1 MPGVLPV
8 INQKA
13 VEYTIMT
20 ALALNCTISDYT
32 KFDRKNYPYPDLMKG
47 YQISQYDAPVGRHGW
62 LTIEVN
68 GEKRRVG
75 ITRVHLEEDVAKLL
89 HCALPGGESYS
100 LVDVNRS
107 GVPLMEIVGEPD
119 LRSPEEARQYLIKLR
134 SILQYLGVSTGNM
147 EEGSFRCDANI
158 SIRSEGSPDSMAKVE
173 VKNMNSFRAVY
184 RAMDYEAKR
193 QRKAVA
199 EGKRL
204 VQETR
209 GWVEGK
215 GKTVSQRSKEY
226 AHDYRYFPE
235 PDLPPLVL
243 GREWVEEIRS
253 KLPELPDV
261 RCDRF
266 IAEYG
271 LPTYDADLLTSSKI
285 TADYFEACMTRPPQ
299 SLSPKK
305 YAKQVANWII
315 GEFSHLLNVT
325 NTDTKDMERKVS
337 PVALF
342 GLVQLIS
349 QGVISGI
356 SAKMVF
362 EEMFKTGKD
371 AASIIAWRGL
381 SQISD
386 AQQLEK
392 AVSQVIEANA
402 QAVADFKAG
411 KTPALQYLVGQV
423 MKATKGRAN
432 PEVVNELLKQKLEEG

>member
-1 MPGVLPV
+1 LV
-8 INQKA
+8 
-13 VEYTIMT
+13 
-20 ALALNCTISDYT
+20 LNCAISEYT

-47 YQISQYDAPVGRHGW
+47 YQISQYDAPIGHHGW

-68 GEKRRVG
+68 GQKKRVG
-75 ITRVHLEEDVAKLL
+75 ITRVHLEEDVAKLV
-89 HCALPGGESYS
+89 HCTPLSGESYS

-158 SIRSEGSPDSMAKVE
+158 SVRPENSLDSMAKVE

-184 RAMDYEAKR
+184 RAMEYEAKR

-199 EGKRL
+199 EGRKL

-215 GKTVSQRSKEY
+215 GKTVAQRSKEY

-243 GREWVEEIRS
+243 SRGWVEEMRS
-253 KLPELPDV
+253 KLPELPDA
-261 RCDRF
+261 RRDRF

-271 LPTYDADLLTSSKI
+271 LPTYDANLLTSSKAM
-285 TADYFEACMTRPPQ
+285 ADYEEDLIKAGEADN
-299 SLSPKK
+299 LSKAER
-305 YAKQVANWII
+305 AKLGSNWIL
-315 GEFSHLLNVT
+315 GEVSRIINANNIDILAF
-325 NTDTKDMERKVS
+325 RQKVS
-337 PVALF
+337 PER
-342 GLVQLIS
+342 LVRLAVLNS
-349 QGVISGI
+349 QAVVSTAT
-356 SAKMVF
+356 AKSVL
-362 EEMFKTGKD
+362 EEMFKTGQD
-371 AASIIAWRGL
+371 ADEIIRERGL

-386 AQQLEK
+386 TQQLEE
-392 AVSQVIEANA
+392 AVTQVIEANA
-402 QAVADFKAG
+402 QAVADFRAG
-411 KTPALQYLVGQV
+411 KAPALQYLVGQV
-423 MKATKGRAN
+423 MRATKGRAN
-432 PEVVNELLKQKLEEG
+432 PKVVNELLKQKLAEG